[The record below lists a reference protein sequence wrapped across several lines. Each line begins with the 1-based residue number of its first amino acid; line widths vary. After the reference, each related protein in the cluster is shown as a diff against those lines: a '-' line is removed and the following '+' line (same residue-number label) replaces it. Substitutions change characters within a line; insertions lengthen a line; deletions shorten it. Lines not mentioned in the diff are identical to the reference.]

1 MFGTNF
7 SVLSNRH
14 RILRVL
20 TKIYISRIFMN
31 NLYKQ
36 MWNSLHKIGSVIIFG
51 PPILI
56 VSKSTA
62 KTACCFKNIPLLV
75 TWSESM
81 WSIAKVR
88 QAHQNER
95 ATMSSPFSK
104 QKLSLLKAK
113 RKTPMTGT
121 KVLKSIANKSSYNNK
136 VWMKND

>member
-1 MFGTNF
+1 
-7 SVLSNRH
+7 
-14 RILRVL
+14 
-20 TKIYISRIFMN
+20 
-31 NLYKQ
+31 
-36 MWNSLHKIGSVIIFG
+36 
-51 PPILI
+51 
-56 VSKSTA
+56 
-62 KTACCFKNIPLLV
+62 V